1 MNIVGIIAE
10 YNPFH
15 NGHQYQLRKSKALT
29 NADGVI
35 CVMSGNFLQRGE
47 PALLDKWE
55 RTRMAIVGGA
65 DLVIELPV
73 LYALRSAEFFAFGG
87 VSLLDA
93 TGMVTHL
100 SFGSEAGNLEKLSII
115 AQLLAQEPEELDEL
129 IGHFVER
136 GLSYPAARTQA
147 LSDFARKNALDLPLS
162 VEEVEY
168 LTSNPNN
175 ILGLE
180 YLKALTRL
188 QSKIQPVTVPRIT
201 AGYHER
207 EIKAEIASAT
217 AIRENLRHKWAS
229 QENLFDEQVLSTMP
243 EASRTVLQ
251 EAFANGKGPIFTE
264 DFAAP
269 ILTLIRRSK
278 PAEIARLF
286 DVQGG
291 LENRIKEAAETGTSL
306 QELIERVKMRRY
318 TWTRLQRSVFHLLL
332 NLTAM
337 DCEYFDQMGGP
348 QYIRIL
354 GFNARGRKILAHLK
368 GAARLPVITRVAKF
382 MKNSDTPE
390 PVKRMLEKEILATNL
405 YSLATPNPDFRRG
418 NRDLLEQPVIL
429 PHY

>member
-15 NGHQYQLRKSKALT
+15 NGHQYHLRKSKALT

-55 RTRMAIVGGA
+55 RARMAIAGGA

-93 TGMVTHL
+93 TGVVTHL
-100 SFGSEAGNLEKLSII
+100 SFGSEIGHLDKLSII
-115 AQLLAQEPEELDEL
+115 AHILAKTPEELDAQ
-129 IGHFVER
+129 IGYFVER

-147 LSDFARKNALDLPLS
+147 LVDFVRQNESNLLLS
-162 VEEVEY
+162 VEEVEH

-180 YLKALTRL
+180 YLKAITRL
-188 QSKIQPVTVPRIT
+188 QSPIRPFTVTRVQ
-201 AGYHER
+201 AGYHDR

-217 AIRENLRHKWAS
+217 AIRENLRRKWS
-229 QENLFDEQVLSTMP
+229 TRENLLDEHVLSTLP
-243 EASRTVLQ
+243 DVSRTVLH
-251 EAFANGKGPIFTE
+251 EAFLNGKGPIFTE

-269 ILTLIRRSK
+269 VLTLIRRSK

-291 LENRIKEAAETGTSL
+291 LENRIKDAAEVATSI

-318 TWTRLQRSVFHLLL
+318 TWTRLQRTVFHLLL
-332 NLTAM
+332 NLTAL

-354 GFNARGRKILAHLK
+354 GFNARGRKILAHIK
-368 GAARLPVITRVAKF
+368 EHTRLPVITRVARA
-382 MKNSDTPE
+382 MNSSETPE
-390 PVKRMLEKEILATNL
+390 PIKRMLEKEILATNL
-405 YSLATPNPDFRRG
+405 YSLAMPNPQWRRG

-429 PHY
+429 PHF